1 MQTEQLTTDVYT
13 IPTDV
18 SNEGCLVAT
27 DHHLYVIG
35 GYHYTHLD
43 TVQILDFSTEE
54 WTNGP
59 SMRETRSALAC
70 ITHNDYLWAFG
81 GQRETSERISM
92 NPISQNAWQY
102 IDSFQH
108 EVDAL
113 RCVAW
118 EETIYIIGMRC
129 RSNCGGKEFWAMVKT
144 VNSVTGI
151 STILSDAPPYP
162 SAWTSP
168 IIVDGI
174 LYVFGGDRSGNSHP
188 GMYYYILPTDN
199 QTNDP
204 TKNPLQ
210 MQIDNPTQNPSKVPS
225 RSPTPKPT
233 VPSLLTCGQQAIGD
247 YNNQILEFYVRLPSA
262 GDLIFDASSSSF
274 AIQSLTAVFGSTPI
288 GADTDRDGILTLPDA
303 IAADYYFSLRAPNG
317 VYGTFNV
324 HISCPYDATQN
335 PSTALSR
342 SPTPKPTVP
351 SALTCGQQA
360 IGDYNNQ
367 ILEFY
372 VRLPSAGDLI
382 FDASSS
388 SFAIQSLTAVF
399 GATTIGEDTD
409 HDGILT
415 LPDAIAADYYF
426 SLRAPNGVYGT
437 FNVHISCPYDAT
449 QNPSTALSR
458 SPTPKPTVPSA
469 LTCGQQAIGDYNNQI
484 LEFYVVLPDDG
495 DLIFDASSSS
505 ITVQSLTAVFGATTI
520 GEDTD
525 NDGILTLP
533 DAIAADYYFSLQ
545 APNGVYGTF
554 DVRISCQHDQPTR
567 SPFTEPTVKPIDV
580 PTTDTDP
587 PSKPLTMSPTKSLTV
602 PPSEPLSTI
611 PTLKQ
616 SDVPSPQPSYTPET
630 HDTTPNA
637 METLES
643 TASSWIEGSNTS
655 SKKGV
660 IDMFTL
666 IVLSV
671 IGVLLLIC
679 GVAIYVVFV
688 SNSRV
693 KHSPSVVEDRTETQ
707 TTHLRTGDACLVTN
721 PSTTDEERHTNII
734 LKYRSREGIFSGEN
748 KLRSDPLEVY
758 KMNTGG
764 EYNIARDEFVVGGDE
779 DDVTLAGGIEM
790 NGNEQIITEESPA
803 GLQPDEFIVD
813 GDDDMQTQ
821 T

>member
-1 MQTEQLTTDVYT
+1 MLNILFELVILVQCINRIATASWIKHSDTTSLTWDDASAVGVYNDTIFIIGGYRETRQVTEYQWTTASYTVKQSDVLNEDIHGTAQFWAQKQHILYLIQPTVNAIATYDMQTEQLTTDVYT

-59 SMRETRSALAC
+59 SMRKTRESLAC

-81 GQRETSERISM
+81 GTQETSERISM

-129 RSNCGGKEFWAMVKT
+129 YSNCDGEEYWAMVKT
-144 VNSVTGI
+144 VDSVTGI

-174 LYVFGGDRSGNSHP
+174 LYVFGGTRSDNKDP
-188 GMYYYILPTDN
+188 EMYYYILPTDN

-288 GADTDRDGILTLPDA
+288 GADTDRDGILTLP
-303 IAADYYFSLRAPNG
+303 
-317 VYGTFNV
+317 V
-324 HISCPYDATQN
+324 
-335 PSTALSR
+335 
-342 SPTPKPTVP
+342 
-351 SALTCGQQA
+351 
-360 IGDYNNQ
+360 GDYNNQ

-388 SFAIQSLTAVF
+388 SFAIQS
-399 GATTIGEDTD
+399 
-409 HDGILT
+409 
-415 LPDAIAADYYF
+415 
-426 SLRAPNGVYGT
+426 
-437 FNVHISCPYDAT
+437 
-449 QNPSTALSR
+449 
-458 SPTPKPTVPSA
+458 
-469 LTCGQQAIGDYNNQI
+469 
-484 LEFYVVLPDDG
+484 
-495 DLIFDASSSS
+495 
-505 ITVQSLTAVFGATTI
+505 
-520 GEDTD
+520 
-525 NDGILTLP
+525 
-533 DAIAADYYFSLQ
+533 
-545 APNGVYGTF
+545 
-554 DVRISCQHDQPTR
+554 
-567 SPFTEPTVKPIDV
+567 
-580 PTTDTDP
+580 
-587 PSKPLTMSPTKSLTV
+587 
-602 PPSEPLSTI
+602 
-611 PTLKQ
+611 
-616 SDVPSPQPSYTPET
+616 
-630 HDTTPNA
+630 
-637 METLES
+637 
-643 TASSWIEGSNTS
+643 W
-655 SKKGV
+655 
-660 IDMFTL
+660 
-666 IVLSV
+666 
-671 IGVLLLIC
+671 
-679 GVAIYVVFV
+679 
-688 SNSRV
+688 
-693 KHSPSVVEDRTETQ
+693 
-707 TTHLRTGDACLVTN
+707 
-721 PSTTDEERHTNII
+721 
-734 LKYRSREGIFSGEN
+734 
-748 KLRSDPLEVY
+748 
-758 KMNTGG
+758 
-764 EYNIARDEFVVGGDE
+764 
-779 DDVTLAGGIEM
+779 
-790 NGNEQIITEESPA
+790 
-803 GLQPDEFIVD
+803 
-813 GDDDMQTQ
+813 
-821 T
+821 

>member
-1 MQTEQLTTDVYT
+1 MLNILFELVILVQCINRIATASWIKHSDTTSLTWDDASAVGVYNDTIFIIGGYRKTRQVTEYQWTTASYTVKQSDVLNEDIHGTAQFWAQKQHILYLIQPTVNAIATYDMQTEQLTTDVYT

-18 SNEGCLVAT
+18 TSGGCLAAT

-151 STILSDAPPYP
+151 STKLSDAPPYP

-199 QTNDP
+199 QSNDP

-233 VPSLLTCGQQAIGD
+233 VPSLLTCGQQAVGD
-247 YNNQILEFYVRLPSA
+247 YNNQILEFYVVLPSA
-262 GDLIFDASSSSF
+262 GDLIF
-274 AIQSLTAVFGSTPI
+274 
-288 GADTDRDGILTLPDA
+288 
-303 IAADYYFSLRAPNG
+303 N
-317 VYGTFNV
+317 
-324 HISCPYDATQN
+324 
-335 PSTALSR
+335 
-342 SPTPKPTVP
+342 
-351 SALTCGQQA
+351 
-360 IGDYNNQ
+360 
-367 ILEFY
+367 
-372 VRLPSAGDLI
+372 
-382 FDASSS
+382 ASSS

-484 LEFYVVLPDDG
+484 LEFYVVLPSAG

-525 NDGILTLP
+525 HDGILTLP

-611 PTLKQ
+611 PTL
-616 SDVPSPQPSYTPET
+616 
-630 HDTTPNA
+630 
-637 METLES
+637 
-643 TASSWIEGSNTS
+643 
-655 SKKGV
+655 
-660 IDMFTL
+660 
-666 IVLSV
+666 
-671 IGVLLLIC
+671 
-679 GVAIYVVFV
+679 
-688 SNSRV
+688 
-693 KHSPSVVEDRTETQ
+693 
-707 TTHLRTGDACLVTN
+707 
-721 PSTTDEERHTNII
+721 
-734 LKYRSREGIFSGEN
+734 
-748 KLRSDPLEVY
+748 
-758 KMNTGG
+758 
-764 EYNIARDEFVVGGDE
+764 
-779 DDVTLAGGIEM
+779 
-790 NGNEQIITEESPA
+790 
-803 GLQPDEFIVD
+803 
-813 GDDDMQTQ
+813 
-821 T
+821 